1 MIKRLFAY
9 GGEPYLNR
17 RDFPA
22 VVCRKTDDCALRPYR
37 GGGRRDTI
45 LLDDWRKPDGTES
58 F

>member
-1 MIKRLFAY
+1 MAESLILI
-9 GGEPYLNR
+9 GE
-17 RDFPA
+17 DFPA
-22 VVCRKTDDCALRPYR
+22 VVCRKNGRLRSLRPYR